1 MYNSVVKESNIYKK
15 KVISDF
21 PDYTSV
27 ERANAINKMGRFF
40 DWLFPLICYYKGHP
54 ALYSELYNALL
65 LRKGI
70 LLNSEIEFSR
80 LIRESG
86 NTALISR
93 YNELIA
99 NKNILNKQYQLPVGQ
114 RRFDVDSL
122 KHIINESED
131 YLVLASK
138 EYGEYTQ
145 SFKTDWKE
153 IKNELNDDEL
163 AIEFV
168 VFDDTCKIHNKI
180 YYALVINNQSE
191 SPDFVPLCLETQIK
205 RVLDGKDDRNELY
218 QLIWNPIF
226 KNRKNIKTVYFSP
239 NGIIN
244 NIGIEYIPIN
254 NYENISDKYAIYR
267 LSSTREIIEKRKS
280 AYKSAALFGG
290 LEYAVDTDI
299 LLSQNVKSEVE
310 TSSSVM
316 YRGLSDSL
324 SVRNSF
330 EPLYNTRTE
339 VSEIGQTLKQRELT
353 VSIFN
358 GTYGTEESF
367 KKLSG
372 KGMNLIHLATHGM
385 YIGASEAETKRKD
398 TNLSFIQ
405 LDEND
410 RGFIQP

>member
-1 MYNSVVKESNIYKK
+1 M
-15 KVISDF
+15 
-21 PDYTSV
+21 
-27 ERANAINKMGRFF
+27 
-40 DWLFPLICYYKGHP
+40 
-54 ALYSELYNALL
+54 
-65 LRKGI
+65 
-70 LLNSEIEFSR
+70 
-80 LIRESG
+80 
-86 NTALISR
+86 
-93 YNELIA
+93 
-99 NKNILNKQYQLPVGQ
+99 
-114 RRFDVDSL
+114 
-122 KHIINESED
+122 
-131 YLVLASK
+131 
-138 EYGEYTQ
+138 
-145 SFKTDWKE
+145 
-153 IKNELNDDEL
+153 
-163 AIEFV
+163 
-168 VFDDTCKIHNKI
+168 
-180 YYALVINNQSE
+180 
-191 SPDFVPLCLETQIK
+191 
-205 RVLDGKDDRNELY
+205 Y

-239 NGIIN
+239 SGIIN

-398 TNLSFIQ
+398 ANLSFIQ
-405 LDEND
+405 LDEID
-410 RGFIQP
+410 RGFIQEDKSLSRSFLVMSGGDMLPNHKVIPENLEDGILTASEISKMDFRGLDLVVLSACQTALGDVDNEGVYGLQRGFKKAGANTILMSLDKVDDEATRILMVEFYKNLMAGKSKHQSLKDAQHHLRQVENGRYDDPKYWASFIMLDGLN